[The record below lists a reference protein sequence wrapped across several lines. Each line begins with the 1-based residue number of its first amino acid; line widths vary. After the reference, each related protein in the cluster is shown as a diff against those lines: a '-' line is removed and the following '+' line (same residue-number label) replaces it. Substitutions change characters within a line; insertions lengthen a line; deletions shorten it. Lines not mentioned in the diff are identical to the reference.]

1 MVKTNKKEKNILIL
15 FKSIA
20 LLFFLYTLYYQLG
33 KVPSESINIKEFKI
47 FALLISILLTPIN
60 WYCEWKK
67 WILTLNENELSNQN
81 AAPSFYA
88 GMVSSFLTPAIPGN
102 FLGRIFYYAKEKR
115 IELTTYIQIS
125 NLSQLLS
132 SIIFGII
139 AIGLIGPIKEIN
151 VSNKHQYLLITII
164 SLLIIFYF
172 IFKRRISKLRS
183 KYLSTR
189 KSISIFFSKALLISI
204 IRHLVFTLQFLFI
217 LICFGVEFNG
227 ELILWIWISY
237 LAVTLTPSIIF
248 GKIVIRDSITIAIF
262 QLAGYEVYPIL
273 ISTVFIWGINLLIP
287 TIFAWK
293 KIKLNRIQSA

>member
-1 MVKTNKKEKNILIL
+1 M
-15 FKSIA
+15 
-20 LLFFLYTLYYQLG
+20 YTLYYQLN
-33 KVPSESINIKEFKI
+33 KVSPESINIKEFKI
-47 FALLISILLTPIN
+47 YALLIAIILTPLN

-67 WILTLNENELSNQN
+67 WTLTLNENELSHKN
-81 AAPSFYA
+81 AAPAFYS
-88 GMVSSFLTPAIPGN
+88 GMVSGFLTPAIPGN

-151 VSNKHQYLLITII
+151 ISSKQQYLLIIII

-217 LICFGVEFNG
+217 LICFGIEFNE

-273 ISTVFIWGINLLIP
+273 ISTVFIWLINLLIP
-287 TIFAWK
+287 AIFAWK
-293 KIKLNRIQSA
+293 KIKINKIQSV

>member
-1 MVKTNKKEKNILIL
+1 M
-15 FKSIA
+15 
-20 LLFFLYTLYYQLG
+20 YTLYYQLN
-33 KVPSESINIKEFKI
+33 KVSTESINIKEFKI
-47 FALLISILLTPIN
+47 YALLIAIVLTPLN

-67 WILTLNENELSNQN
+67 WVLTLNENELSHQN
-81 AAPSFYA
+81 ATSAFYA
-88 GMVSSFLTPAIPGN
+88 GMVSGFLTPAIPGN

-115 IELTTYIQIS
+115 ITLTTYIQIS

-139 AIGLIGPIKEIN
+139 AMGLIEPIKEIN
-151 VSNKHQYLLITII
+151 FSNKQQYLLITII
-164 SLLIIFYF
+164 LVLIAFYF
-172 IFKRRISKLRS
+172 IFKRGISKLKS

-189 KSISIFFSKALLISI
+189 KSISLFFGRVFLISI
-204 IRHLVFTLQFLFI
+204 FRHIVFTVQFLFI
-217 LICFGVEFNG
+217 LICFGIELNE

-273 ISTVFIWGINLLIP
+273 ISTVFVWLINLLIP
-287 TIFAWK
+287 AIFAWK
-293 KIKLNRIQSA
+293 KIKINKIQSV